1 MFKYTSFLL
10 LITTVFLLVSAVLF
24 REPCQVTF
32 TGAYENISQTC
43 ICVGKEVEVPITAG
57 NKKIGG
63 QVIGG
68 ELEDMPV
75 ETKELTMC
83 YGFVSEKLIKY

>member
-1 MFKYTSFLL
+1 MIQYISFLL
-10 LITTVFLLVSAVLF
+10 GVVLVALLIMAVVFK
-24 REPCQVTF
+24 EPCRVSF

-43 ICVGKEVEVPITAG
+43 TCIGKEVPVSITQE

-83 YGFVSEKLIKY
+83 YGFISEKVLKY